1 MQNCTRHKLSVNA
14 HNIRNGYNGYFWI
27 IGERKFMSKCIF
39 EWICSFER
47 YLKVC
52 SVFKLVEYTF
62 LKYGMLTSNP
72 TRPKPC
78 STFTILQFK
87 YKVYLWNPNH
97 LKPCN
102 NAFNKSPKTM
112 YEIKYTIYKLHCRLI
127 FLWTYE
133 TDIWLGQSMM
143 LNETWSC

>member
-72 TRPKPC
+72 TKPKPC
-78 STFTILQFK
+78 STFAIQQFN
-87 YKVYLWNPNH
+87 YKIYLWNPNH
-97 LKPCN
+97 LKPWN
-102 NAFNKSPKTM
+102 NAFNKSPKTIFM
-112 YEIKYTIYKLHCRLI
+112 KSNIQSINYIVDWYSYELMKQI
-127 FLWTYE
+127 FGWDNLW
-133 TDIWLGQSMM
+133 
-143 LNETWSC
+143 C